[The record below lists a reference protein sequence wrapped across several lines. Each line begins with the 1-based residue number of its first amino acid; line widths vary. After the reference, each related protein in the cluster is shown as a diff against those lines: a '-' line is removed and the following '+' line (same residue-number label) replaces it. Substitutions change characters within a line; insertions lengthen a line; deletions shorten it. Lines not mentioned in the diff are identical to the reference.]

1 MCSNGGRK
9 GEALEASAISYIN
22 HLRSVGLSYHFI
34 IARDGRDSARTRDA
48 DASTPIIFQCEEP
61 AHRAA
66 HVRSTIPRLRVMGAS
81 TNVRSASA
89 WRISR
94 AAASATRRG
103 RLQHL
108 ISCSRT
114 SGARSRRSCTLPT
127 TPSCSLESRGFSE
140 HRRGGA
146 GGHPRLHALPSDRA
160 TDPCSSPALSLRSH
174 IICGI
179 NAGLPRQ
186 AARAALTRSPPVA
199 HIAGSAAEVLGF
211 GGASP

>member
-1 MCSNGGRK
+1 MLHATAG
-9 GEALEASAISYIN
+9 ASAISNIN

-48 DASTPIIFQCEEP
+48 DASTPIIFQCVDP

-103 RLQHL
+103 GSRHL
-108 ISCSRT
+108 INCSST
-114 SGARSRRSCTLPT
+114 SGARIRRSCTDQPR
-127 TPSCSLESRGFSE
+127 PRAALESRRSAE

-146 GGHPRLHALPSDRA
+146 GGHPRLHILPSDCA
-160 TDPCSSPALSLRSH
+160 TDPRSSPALSLRSH
-174 IICGI
+174 IICGV
-179 NAGLPRQ
+179 NVGLPRQ
-186 AARAALTRSPPVA
+186 TARAAHRRFRGRGPRRLRRRQPRDDRATRQA
-199 HIAGSAAEVLGF
+199 F
-211 GGASP
+211 